1 MNQTQ
6 SIIVYRTPLEQQ
18 MWEALMNGQLF
29 PIIVGTIVFFIVF
42 LIANGVMNKFIHG
55 AWRKAWV
62 SYVAL
67 GIGTFS
73 GFFVAYTLIL

>member
-6 SIIVYRTPLEQQ
+6 SIIVYRNPLEQQ
-18 MWEALMNGQLF
+18 MWENLMNGNLF
-29 PIIVGTIVFFIVF
+29 PIIAGAVVFFAVF
-42 LIANGVMNKFIHG
+42 LITNGVLSKFVPG

-67 GIGTFS
+67 GLGTFS
-73 GFFVAYTLIL
+73 AFFVAYALTL